1 MKYLIQFY
9 TILLFSIIF
18 SFKANALD
26 KIKIGLVIPLSGEQ
40 KELGESV
47 LKSVRLAINDI
58 NDSKILVIP
67 KDNRNDPDVS
77 LEVAKELYNEGI
89 RIIIGPIFKKNTVKL
104 SQLNNDLTFLSFTNK
119 IDEPKKNI
127 ISAGVNSISQF
138 NAIKK
143 FQSSNGIE
151 RSYLFSPKTDNLDE
165 IKIGIKKSKIK
176 LKDKFFYDPDPT
188 LITKQIED
196 VTRYRI
202 RKQNLVDEIK
212 RIEKSNDANKEK
224 KLSQL
229 DKLDTIGGINFDS
242 VIIADFE
249 EPLKSVATS
258 LIYTDIPPT
267 RVTYITLNQWFD
279 KSLLNE
285 RMIQPIYFPSVNYK
299 NYKDYLTKYKNN
311 FNSNSNQ
318 IAFLSYDLTGLVY
331 YLLFKNNFV
340 VDNEIFYKKNSFK
353 GKIGI
358 FEIDKNV
365 ITHRLN
371 FYVIED
377 KEIKKIFWFF

>member
-1 MKYLIQFY
+1 MKYLINFY
-9 TILLFSIIF
+9 TIVIFSVIF
-18 SFKANALD
+18 SFKLSASE
-26 KIKIGLVIPLSGEQ
+26 KIKIGLVIPLSGEN

-58 NDSKILVIP
+58 NDDKIIIVP
-67 KDNRNDPDVS
+67 KDNKDDPDQTLKVS
-77 LEVAKELYNEGI
+77 NELYNEGI
-89 RIIIGPIFKKNTVKL
+89 KIIIGPIFKKNTLKL
-104 SQLNNDLTFLSFTNK
+104 DKLNNDLIFLSFTNK
-119 IDEPKKNI
+119 VNNLKTNI

-143 FQSSNGIE
+143 FQILNGIE
-151 RSYLFSPKTDNLDE
+151 RSYLFSPNTDILDE
-165 IKIGIKKSKIK
+165 IKTGIKKSNIK

-202 RKQNLVDEIK
+202 RKQNLADEIK
-212 RIEKSNDANKEK
+212 RIENSNEINKEK
-224 KLSQL
+224 KLAQL
-229 DKLDTIGGINFDS
+229 EKLDTIGGINFDS

-249 EPLKSVATS
+249 EDLKSVATS

-285 RMIQPIYFPSVNYK
+285 NMIQPIYFPSVNYE
-299 NYKDYLTKYKNN
+299 NYKTYLNKFNDKFKN
-311 FNSNSNQ
+311 NSNQ

-331 YLLFKNNFV
+331 YLLYKNNFV
-340 VDNEIFYKKNSFK
+340 VDSKIFYNKNSFK

-358 FEIDKNV
+358 FEIDKNL
-365 ITHRLN
+365 ITHQLN
-371 FYVIED
+371 FYVIEN
-377 KEIKKIFWFF
+377 KEIRKIF